1 MQQQGQRQQALAG
14 TAAATATLA
23 AVTAT
28 AVQQRWTF
36 RVGCTRCVCCVDLRR
51 HRHSAQSAAR
61 SAPMTAS
68 TPEEWWPAGLSTPTI
83 YFHLRRRQLH
93 LQYKQAT
100 TSEGAAKTWRPA
112 SETRNG
118 ACALLAARRCR
129 PLGLLVPAQCTNIS
143 QIDDAVQLVGVKT
156 VQLSMEQGPQ
166 PPAGAAASAPRQ
178 LAVPPQQ
185 QQQPVQQ
192 QQQELQ
198 AAVSVLAA
206 CADVLPRANVQAA
219 AALIVPKRSVPDL
232 CAALLSPA
240 KRHKGALSQ
249 PALWPHPSTAPSPP
263 FPSCLTAAP
272 GECLHP
278 SGSSGSLCLLASGN
292 SSSSLCLPATSGAS
306 SLRGSFS
313 VPTPAD
319 CLPRERLL
327 EMKAE
332 RAFPVGQVVVEL
344 GEVVLEGGQRTP
356 SLFSSLLRLLTGN

>member
-1 MQQQGQRQQALAG
+1 MQQQGQRQQALPG
-14 TAAATATLA
+14 TAAAAGTLA
-23 AVTAT
+23 VVTGT
-28 AVQQRWTF
+28 AAQQRWTF

-61 SAPMTAS
+61 SAPVTAS

-118 ACALLAARRCR
+118 ACALLEARRCR
-129 PLGLLVPAQCTNIS
+129 PLGLLVPAQWTNVS

-156 VQLSMEQGPQ
+156 VQLSVEQGPQ
-166 PPAGAAASAPRQ
+166 PLAGAAASAPRQ
-178 LAVPPQQ
+178 LPVPPQQ
-185 QQQPVQQ
+185 QQQAAQQ
-192 QQQELQ
+192 HDLQ

-206 CADVLPRANVQAA
+206 CADVLPRANVQATP
-219 AALIVPKRSVPDL
+219 ALIVPKRSVPDL

-249 PALWPHPSTAPSPP
+249 PALWPHPPAAPSPS

-272 GECLHP
+272 GMCLHP

-292 SSSSLCLPATSGAS
+292 SSSSLCLPASGAS

-332 RAFPVGQVVVEL
+332 RAFPVGQVVVDL